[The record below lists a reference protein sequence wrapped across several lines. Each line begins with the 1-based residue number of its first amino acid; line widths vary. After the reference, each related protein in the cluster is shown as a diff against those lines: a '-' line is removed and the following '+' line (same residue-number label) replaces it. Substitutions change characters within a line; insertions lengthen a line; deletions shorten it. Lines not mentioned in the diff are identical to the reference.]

1 MANTYTQI
9 HIHFVFVVKYRE
21 AMIHALWKE
30 RLHKYITGIVRSYE
44 HKLLIINSMPDHI
57 HMLVGCRPSQSISDL
72 MKNVKAG
79 SSEWINEEKLSKRKF
94 NWQDGYGAFSY
105 AKADLP
111 TIIKYIENQELHHK
125 KKSFQEEYRE
135 LLKEFEVEFD
145 DRYLFH
151 DPQ

>member
-21 AMIHALWKE
+21 AMIHPLWKE

-44 HKLLIINSMPDHI
+44 HKMLIINSMPDHI

-105 AKADLP
+105 AKSDLP
-111 TIIKYIENQELHHK
+111 TIIKYIENQERHHK

-145 DRYLFH
+145 ERYLFH
-151 DPQ
+151 DPE

>member
-1 MANTYTQI
+1 MPPTTGL
-9 HIHFVFVVKYRE
+9 HFVFVVKYRE
-21 AMIHALWKE
+21 AMIHPLWKE

-44 HKLLIINSMPDHI
+44 HKMLIINSMPDHI

-72 MKNVKAG
+72 MKNVKAD

-105 AKADLP
+105 AKSDLP
-111 TIIKYIENQELHHK
+111 TIIKYIQNQERHHK
-125 KKSFQEEYRE
+125 KKSFQEEYRA

-145 DRYLFH
+145 ERYLFH
-151 DPQ
+151 DPE